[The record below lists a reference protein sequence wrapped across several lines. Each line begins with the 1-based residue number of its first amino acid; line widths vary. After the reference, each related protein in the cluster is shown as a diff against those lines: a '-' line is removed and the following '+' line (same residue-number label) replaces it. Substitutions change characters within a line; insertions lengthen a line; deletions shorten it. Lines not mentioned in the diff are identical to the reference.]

1 MVALS
6 VEDFRGLDVANKASF
21 IMLTRQV
28 MLELHTRGFSFS
40 YLEIVQYIPVS
51 RARKADKET

>member
-6 VEDFRGLDVANKASF
+6 VEDFRGLDVANKVSF

-40 YLEIVQYIPVS
+40 YLEIVHSVS
-51 RARKADKET
+51 RACKADKET